1 MVKIQKHWKMC
12 DIILSH
18 TKMAA
23 IDSKSR
29 HILTISKKNGDCE
42 QPIRNLLG

>member
-1 MVKIQKHWKMC
+1 MF
-12 DIILSH
+12 DIIPSH

-29 HILTISKKNGDCE
+29 HISMISQKNGDCE
-42 QPIRNLLG
+42 QSIKNFLR

>member
-1 MVKIQKHWKMC
+1 MC

-23 IDSKSR
+23 IDGKLH
-29 HILTISKKNGDCE
+29 HISTISQKNRG
-42 QPIRNLLG
+42 L

>member
-1 MVKIQKHWKMC
+1 MC

-23 IDSKSR
+23 IDSKSC
-29 HILTISKKNGDCE
+29 HISTISQKNGDCE
-42 QPIRNLLG
+42 QSIKNLLG

>member
-1 MVKIQKHWKMC
+1 MC

-23 IDSKSR
+23 IDCKSC
-29 HILTISKKNGDCE
+29 HISTISQKNGDCE
-42 QPIRNLLG
+42 QSTKNLLG

>member
-1 MVKIQKHWKMC
+1 MC

-23 IDSKSR
+23 IDSKSH
-29 HILTISKKNGDCE
+29 HILMISQKNGDCE
-42 QPIRNLLG
+42 QSIKNLLG